1 MMSGSQTQRAV
12 AKPRLWAHC
21 VRIEAGV
28 PAPVFSPVPVADGN
42 RRPPSIL
49 TTPGCASCSC
59 PASGA
64 LVLRLGC
71 CGHLRFR
78 GKPAAQVVV
87 VFCLIL
93 GYSLGCGAHRLALVV

>member
-1 MMSGSQTQRAV
+1 MSGSQTQRAV

-21 VRIEAGV
+21 VRVEGSR
-28 PAPVFSPVPVADGN
+28 PPPVFSPALVADGN
-42 RRPPSIL
+42 QRPPSIL

-71 CGHLRFR
+71 CGYLRFR

-93 GYSLGCGAHRLALVV
+93 GYSLGCGAHRLALVL